1 MRYLG
6 NKEKL
11 LPFIEKVIDKYNI
24 SGTTFADLFSGTCS
38 VGDYFKDRYAILAN
52 DFLYYSYIISCAKL
66 KNNKIPE
73 FRRFRKNYAPRRP
86 EQLTLI
92 PSAPRRRADCI
103 TRFIARRKATRLS
116 SC

>member
-66 KNNKIPE
+66 KNNKIPK
-73 FRRFRKNYAPRRP
+73 FRRFRKIY
-86 EQLTLI
+86 
-92 PSAPRRRADCI
+92 D
-103 TRFIARRKATRLS
+103 KWG
-116 SC
+116 